1 MGITGSTL
9 CLKSSGL
16 SPTLAGGG
24 VLPLQLWPLWA
35 TLLGWIPSNSVS
47 MNSDEVQQQTECIAR
62 LAEQFSKQ
70 PRLTAELARA
80 RRQFFGDDLRGAD
93 NVAAEHRFAEWFLM
107 ECFSESFGAV
117 PVTIPPYASD
127 AEVLDGS
134 LAGLFLVESLGPTTT
149 VSDTQSGDIL
159 ELQEAGSLQVGD
171 LLVGRLYPVRGER
184 WAPSASAPA
193 LRPGRDLAKAFMAD
207 LAKIGL
213 DRRLQQIELEH
224 LLLREHGGEPA
235 SIGGG
240 VAQQPEVDPLVP
252 DSAVP
257 LEHLEAD
264 LEQLLLA
271 AGLDHSATELSEQ
284 LAMHK
289 RPGALIGPLLDEWAF
304 DTDIDLDRA
313 RRILL
318 EIWNAHHA
326 GEAKSTEEVGV
337 SSSGPPG
344 ETLGEKLVRKLDQG
358 IGEHEDVEKI
368 FTDLEK
374 LAGIEPDEED
384 GADDER
390 NTAIVS
396 EVFQTGDMDAEPGDL
411 SPLVTEF
418 HWESGRKESDSDI
431 SALNVWVEV
440 QRNAAVPNTDI
451 ESIPASDLMRLLLHV
466 YLRSA
471 PNERVE
477 QVRSAFEELRRFYD
491 WIAETQE
498 MDLRKV
504 LESCQGALLDQ
515 LERLQAAGLALSND
529 QAPVASPGLMQI
541 EELGADGFGARDDDG
556 GSHWLLASKEA
567 VSLLAVGDIA
577 LGGFAPI
584 VGDEPTSLH
593 RRLAGMIVVLP
604 IDARSLIE

>member
-1 MGITGSTL
+1 
-9 CLKSSGL
+9 
-16 SPTLAGGG
+16 
-24 VLPLQLWPLWA
+24 
-35 TLLGWIPSNSVS
+35 
-47 MNSDEVQQQTECIAR
+47 MNSDEVQRQTECIAK

-80 RRQFFGDDLRGAD
+80 RRQFFGDDLHGAD
-93 NVAAEHRFAEWFLM
+93 NAAAEHRFAEWFLL
-107 ECFSESFGAV
+107 ERFSESFGAV
-117 PVTIPPYASD
+117 PATIPPYNVD

-134 LAGLFLVESLGPTTT
+134 IAGLFIVESLGNTTT
-149 VSDTQSGDIL
+149 VADTQSGDIL
-159 ELQEAGSLQVGD
+159 ELQESGSLQVGD

-193 LRPGRDLAKAFMAD
+193 LRPGRDLAKAFMND

-235 SIGGG
+235 SLGGG
-240 VAQQPEVDPLVP
+240 VAQESEVESLVP
-252 DSAVP
+252 DSSVP

-264 LEQLLLA
+264 LEQMLLA
-271 AGLDHSATELSEQ
+271 AGLSHSATELSEQ
-284 LAMHK
+284 LALQK
-289 RPGALIGPLLDEWAF
+289 SPGALIGPLLDQWAF
-304 DTDIDLDRA
+304 DTDVDLDRA
-313 RRILL
+313 RRTLL

-326 GEAKSTEEVGV
+326 GEAKSTEEVGI

-344 ETLGEKLVRKLDQG
+344 ETLGERLVRKLDEG

-374 LAGIEPDEED
+374 LAGIESEED
-384 GADDER
+384 DDEDGSR

-396 EVFQTGDMDAEPGDL
+396 EVFQTGEMDAEPGDL

-418 HWESGRKESDSDI
+418 HWESGRRESETDV
-431 SALNVWVEV
+431 SALTIWVEV
-440 QRNAAVPNTDI
+440 QRNAAVPNTDV
-451 ESIPASDLMRLLLHV
+451 ETIPPSDLMRLLLHV
-466 YLRSA
+466 FLRSS
-471 PNERVE
+471 PNERVDR
-477 QVRSAFEELRRFYD
+477 VRSAFEELRLFYD
-491 WIAETQE
+491 WVAETQE
-498 MDLRKV
+498 MDLRHI

-529 QAPVASPGLMQI
+529 QAPAHSPGLMQV

-556 GSHWLLASKEA
+556 GSYWLLASKEA
-567 VSLLAVGDIA
+567 VSLLAVGDVA